1 MQLCQQRADLQT
13 LAENP
18 CISKLSGSPAPW
30 QCSADASKEMH
41 TTMVKTEAAQGAET
55 LSNPPLL
62 PVTASAPRPALLQH
76 HHQNS
81 PLLLPWL
88 AGLWPY
94 LPRAP
99 VALSS
104 PPTIIWSS
112 ELDHQGHSQIHL
124 LVPSHLCSLS
134 SHGLME
140 LYHVPKGIF
149 HLYLFWTLA
158 PLDLVSF
165 TQSFHLMLPLIT
177 TGRSVLLLVPI
188 ELYTYICSSTLL
200 IYHDCFIIPSP
211 SLDYMFLVIYFLLL
225 KTHRYRV
232 SKYLATVSA

>member
-1 MQLCQQRADLQT
+1 MQLCQQRAELQT

-41 TTMVKTEAAQGAET
+41 TTTVKTEAAQGAET

-94 LPRAP
+94 LPGAP

-112 ELDHQGHSQIHL
+112 ELDHQGRSSSINW
-124 LVPSHLCSLS
+124 SHHTSAVLAPMAAWSSIMSRKAFSTSTSFGLWLPWTWSLS
-134 SHGLME
+134 LR
-140 LYHVPKGIF
+140 
-149 HLYLFWTLA
+149 A
-158 PLDLVSF
+158 
-165 TQSFHLMLPLIT
+165 
-177 TGRSVLLLVPI
+177 
-188 ELYTYICSSTLL
+188 ST
-200 IYHDCFIIPSP
+200 
-211 SLDYMFLVIYFLLL
+211 
-225 KTHRYRV
+225 
-232 SKYLATVSA
+232 

>member
-1 MQLCQQRADLQT
+1 MNKCPAFCLGRPASLKADELGHCFCYSFPCKCSSAGKEQTCKPLQRTLT
-13 LAENP
+13 LA
-18 CISKLSGSPAPW
+18 SSQAPAPW
-30 QCSADASKEMH
+30 QCSAGVPKEMH
-41 TTMVKTEAAQGAET
+41 MTRVKTDAVRGAET

-62 PVTASAPRPALLQH
+62 PVTASVPRPTLLQH

-104 PPTIIWSS
+104 TPTIIWSS
-112 ELDHQGHSQIHL
+112 ELNHQGQSQIHQ

-140 LYHVPKGIF
+140 FYHLSQKAF
-149 HLYLFWTLA
+149 STST
-158 PLDLVSF
+158 SF
-165 TQSFHLMLPLIT
+165 GLQSA
-177 TGRSVLLLVPI
+177 
-188 ELYTYICSSTLL
+188 
-200 IYHDCFIIPSP
+200 P
-211 SLDYMFLVIYFLLL
+211 SLRAS
-225 KTHRYRV
+225 T
-232 SKYLATVSA
+232 